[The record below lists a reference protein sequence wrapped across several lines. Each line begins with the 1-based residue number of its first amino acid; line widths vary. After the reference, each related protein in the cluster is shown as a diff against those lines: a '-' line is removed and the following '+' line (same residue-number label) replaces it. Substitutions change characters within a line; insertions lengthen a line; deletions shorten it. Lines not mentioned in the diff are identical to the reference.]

1 MLLAFVNDA
10 NARVQATSDVSGN
23 VMGSGFAPGPFVGL
37 WDSTGSATIYSG
49 RVIADLSGQD
59 GAHMRCAFRL
69 IHPSS
74 GMSGGGAGLCQTPA
88 GKVIDVSLNKA

>member
-1 MLLAFVNDA
+1 VLLAFVNDA
-10 NARVQATSDVSGN
+10 NARVHATSDVSGN
-23 VMGSGFAPGPFVGL
+23 VMG
-37 WDSTGSATIYSG
+37 
-49 RVIADLSGQD
+49 SGQD